1 MSSFCTLWLCF
12 LPPPPSRYLWSL
24 YLVHLSLCRSS
35 HPWWHPHQACWKAH
49 RSAPWW
55 SFQHHI
61 SQLNSRTRRKKMTTA
76 RVQDWRG
83 EGGGDA
89 EDHDYFKVTKTNK
102 RKKQNT
108 ESSCL
113 TCHNAT
119 MLIWE
124 KYPFSSGMWTSVK
137 YIDGC
142 VFGFI
147 FFFLLKVWNFHQ
159 IHMTDLSLI
168 THLCGIVIW
177 YFGNVKTSGK
187 LSIITQ
193 KQNKK
198 TNPVRKGKR
207 IPHVSEWRY
216 RSFILFGFQCHPFS
230 VACLLHSQQ
239 NITLD
244 STVAMY
250 YLAVCL
256 VSSRWHCTYGRCDV
270 ALWMMLLQLVWV
282 SWTKLKVVIES
293 EGRSAVGHGAAWAT
307 LIWVTWSMI
316 LLHSSSLLFGDYHPH
331 DVLYWL
337 LMFKKKRNMDKSVW
351 ERLCENKRIERRI
364 IRNIFFSRFFS

>member
-113 TCHNAT
+113 TCYNAT

-142 VFGFI
+142 VLGFFY
-147 FFFLLKVWNFHQ
+147 FFFTESVKFPPNSHDWSKSHYSSMWNSYLVLWQCENIRKTQYNHTKTKQ
-159 IHMTDLSLI
+159 KNKPCSQRKTDTTCLRMTLSFV
-168 THLCGIVIW
+168 H
-177 YFGNVKTSGK
+177 
-187 LSIITQ
+187 
-193 KQNKK
+193 
-198 TNPVRKGKR
+198 PVRLSMS
-207 IPHVSEWRY
+207 P
-216 RSFILFGFQCHPFS
+216 LF
-230 VACLLHSQQ
+230 
-239 NITLD
+239 
-244 STVAMY
+244 
-250 YLAVCL
+250 
-256 VSSRWHCTYGRCDV
+256 
-270 ALWMMLLQLVWV
+270 
-282 SWTKLKVVIES
+282 
-293 EGRSAVGHGAAWAT
+293 
-307 LIWVTWSMI
+307 
-316 LLHSSSLLFGDYHPH
+316 SSLLAP
-331 DVLYWL
+331 
-337 LMFKKKRNMDKSVW
+337 
-351 ERLCENKRIERRI
+351 
-364 IRNIFFSRFFS
+364 